1 MKEKKFE
8 NEKKKSQLVQCYYKE
23 TAYLLV
29 VAYS

>member
-8 NEKKKSQLVQCYYKE
+8 NEKKSQLVQCYYKE